1 MDIEIKEVRN
11 NNDLKNFVKF
21 NLDLYKNSPYH
32 VPSIVSDEIMTLSKD
47 KNPAYEFCE
56 SICFLAYKNGKIAGR
71 IAGIINHKANEIW
84 KQKNARFSF
93 VDFTDDKTVS
103 KALFDAVEDWAK
115 SKGMTAM
122 QGPLGFT
129 DMDHQGLL
137 IYGFEELSTMSTSY
151 SYPYYKDHLADLG
164 YSKDQDWHEFQITI
178 PDKTPERFTRI
189 SEIVMKKYGLKIM
202 KFKRVKEILPYAPR
216 IFELWNEAYRGLYG
230 YSPLT
235 PSQIDYYIKMYIP
248 LLRLDLVTVIV
259 REEDDAVI
267 GIGITFPSLSKALQ
281 KAKGRL
287 FPFGWTHL
295 LKALYGKNN
304 IVDLYIIGVL
314 PEYQSKGVNA
324 LLFYDLVPIYNRKGF
339 KYAESNPELELN
351 TKVQSQWDLFETRH
365 HKTRRAFIKQLD
377 R

>member
-351 TKVQSQWDLFETRH
+351 TKVQAQWDHFETRH